1 VRLKSLVLLRA
12 KALRRALPAITIH
25 TAVAQSKK
33 VFRNASNPRVRAW
46 GPTMTGLAIVPL
58 LPYLFDHPVEHITD
72 KTFDWIR
79 EKMVERNEAT
89 KQTPSPIDRKDL

>member
-1 VRLKSLVLLRA
+1 
-12 KALRRALPAITIH
+12 
-25 TAVAQSKK
+25 
-33 VFRNASNPRVRAW
+33 
-46 GPTMTGLAIVPL
+46 MTGLAIVPL

-89 KQTPSPIDRKDL
+89 KQTPPPIDRKDL